1 MPQQL
6 SDRGI
11 VELFHLTLVRL
22 LAAGPDKQQYIVKGG
37 CNLRFFFG
45 SPRYSEDIDYDTTA
59 EPYVVRDRMKRLLD
73 GTVLAGTLRSRGLT
87 ISRVSATKQ
96 TETTQRWKVGLSAAG
111 RSIELPTKVE
121 LSHRGLSGEWLLES
135 VDAALAHAYQVTP
148 PLACHYGA
156 QAAVQQKIGA
166 LALRREVQARDIF
179 DLDLLLAKTGGTVSA
194 DEELM
199 RLLRP
204 AIERAWALSYADFQA
219 QVVAYLEP
227 EVAEQYAS
235 RDAWEAI
242 QLRVVAALEGT
253 SR

>member
-45 SPRYSEDIDYDTTA
+45 SPRYSDAIDFDTTA
-59 EPYVVRDRMKRLLD
+59 EPYLVRDRMKRLLD
-73 GTVLAGTLRSRGLT
+73 GPVLAGTLRSRGLT
-87 ISRVSATKQ
+87 ISRVGATKQ

-121 LSHRGLSGEWLLES
+121 LSRHGLAGEWLLES
-135 VDAALAHAYQVTP
+135 VDPALAHVYQVTP

-156 QAAVQQKIGA
+156 RAALQQKIGA
-166 LALRREVQARDIF
+166 LALRRVAQARDVF
-179 DLDLLLAKTGGTVSA
+179 DLDLLLARTGGALPA
-194 DEELM
+194 DERPA
-199 RLLRP
+199 RLLQP
-204 AIERAWALSYADFQA
+204 AIERTWAFSYADFQA

-227 EVAEQYAS
+227 EVAELYAA